1 MTEGSE
7 LGSVSVRET
16 RHETQLWGLPQSEQ
30 KRLRFVLLEAV
41 VLCRENA
48 YEYQRESYDAVRN
61 VIDKNRGQG
70 ER

>member
-1 MTEGSE
+1 MQYKLIEGSVKDDR
-7 LGSVSVRET
+7 GVRA
-16 RHETQLWGLPQSEQ
+16 QSEQ

-48 YEYQRESYDAVRN
+48 YEYQRESYDVVRN

-70 ER
+70 EK